1 MTAPD
6 FPGPVLVMGA
16 GSIGCYLG
24 GALAAAGASVT
35 FVGRPR
41 VLDVLA
47 AHGLLLTDL
56 DGARREVAASALRLA
71 TAVPPR
77 QRPSL
82 VLLCVKSGATADAA
96 AELGASLP
104 AGTLV
109 VSMQNGVANAATA
122 AAAAPGL
129 RVLPGMVPYNVAE
142 LGPGRFHRG
151 TAGVL
156 AAQDDPA
163 LRPWAEAF
171 SRAGLP
177 LELHADM
184 RPVQWGK
191 LLLNLNNPVNAL
203 SGLPLRDELLDAGY
217 RRCLAA
223 LIAEALDVLQRAG
236 IEPVLAAIKPRLL
249 PPLLRLPT
257 PLFRLAA
264 ARMLKID
271 PQARSSMADDLAQRR
286 PTEIDALC
294 GAVVDLAREH
304 GLRAPRNER
313 IAALVRAA
321 AKGAPAGRLTSAELR
336 AALDV

>member
-1 MTAPD
+1 MTAPG

-24 GALAAAGASVT
+24 GTLAAAGANVT

-41 VLDVLA
+41 VIDALS
-47 AHGLLLTDL
+47 AHGLVLTDL

-77 QRPSL
+77 LRPSL
-82 VLLCVKSGATADAA
+82 VLLCVKSGATAAAA

-109 VSMQNGVANAATA
+109 VSMQNGVANAAVA

-129 RVLPGMVPYNVAE
+129 RVLAGMVPYNVAE
-142 LGPGRFHRG
+142 LGPGQFHRG

-156 AAQDDPA
+156 AAQDDAA
-163 LRPWAEAF
+163 LRAWPDAF
-171 SRAGLP
+171 ERAGLP

-217 RRCLAA
+217 RRCLAVDRRGA
-223 LIAEALDVLQRAG
+223 RRPAARRHRAG
-236 IEPVLAAIKPRLL
+236 ACRDQAAP
-249 PPLLRLPT
+249 
-257 PLFRLAA
+257 AA
-264 ARMLKID
+264 A
-271 PQARSSMADDLAQRR
+271 
-286 PTEIDALC
+286 
-294 GAVVDLAREH
+294 
-304 GLRAPRNER
+304 
-313 IAALVRAA
+313 AA
-321 AKGAPAGRLTSAELR
+321 A
-336 AALDV
+336 